1 MNTRD
6 GTEYNI
12 NTKQQTNEREKDKMD
27 EDAVKVVVGFV
38 IIVAILGLF
47 GWSCYNQ
54 NIRGNKKIV
63 DTAFAYN
70 YADVYL
76 PGGEKK
82 TIEID
87 KWADYEGEQIQIWAK
102 DGNRYLISSFNTIL
116 REK

>member
-1 MNTRD
+1 M
-6 GTEYNI
+6 E
-12 NTKQQTNEREKDKMD
+12 
-27 EDAVKVVVGFV
+27 EDVVKCIAGFI
-38 IIVAILGLF
+38 IIVAILGFF

>member
-1 MNTRD
+1 ME
-6 GTEYNI
+6 TEAKFTLALI
-12 NTKQQTNEREKDKMD
+12 
-27 EDAVKVVVGFV
+27 AAV
-38 IIVAILGLF
+38 IIAFFSLG
-47 GWSCYNQ
+47 GWSCYNE

-63 DTAFAYN
+63 DTAFSYN

-76 PGGEKK
+76 PDGSVK

>member
-1 MNTRD
+1 M
-6 GTEYNI
+6 E
-12 NTKQQTNEREKDKMD
+12 
-27 EDAVKVVVGFV
+27 EDAAKVVVGL
-38 IIVAILGLF
+38 IALVAVLGLF
-47 GWSCYNQ
+47 GWSYYNQ

-63 DTAFAYN
+63 DTAFVYN

>member
-1 MNTRD
+1 MENDSFTVFA
-6 GTEYNI
+6 GL
-12 NTKQQTNEREKDKMD
+12 
-27 EDAVKVVVGFV
+27 AV
-38 IIVAILGLF
+38 IVAMFGLL

-63 DTAFAYN
+63 DTAFVYN